1 MQMANLS
8 AFAKKNLQNIVKTI
22 LAVACSFIVGA
33 VLLILVGYNPVQAYV
48 GILKGAF
55 GSKTAIV
62 MTLQKTTPLML
73 TGIAVAVAF
82 KGASFNIGAEG
93 QFYAGALG
101 AALCEMALHNAALPG
116 FIIIPACLLSAFVFG
131 AAWGSIPGYMKAL
144 RGSSEVVTSVMLTS
158 IMILLITFLVQQG
171 GPIAEPRGFYPETE
185 EIVENAKLPYIVPKT
200 KLHAGILI
208 AFATVFAI
216 YFLLEKTT
224 WGFAIKA
231 CGQNSRAS
239 QYAGISVGGVT
250 VATMALSG
258 AIAGLAGGVEVLGT
272 SWKLYTGLSPGYG
285 YNAIAVALLG
295 QLNPIAIIFSAL
307 LFGALS
313 TGSNQMARS
322 IGIPN
327 TLALVMQALV
337 LIFVVGFSMIKTK
350 PLPKRLKKEAKPNE

>member
-1 MQMANLS
+1 MNKLAV
-8 AFAKKNLQNIVKTI
+8 FAGKNLRKFVMTL
-22 LAVACSFIVGA
+22 LAVAASFLVGA
-33 VLLILVGYNPVQAYV
+33 VLLVAVGYNPIEAYW
-48 GILKGAF
+48 GIIKGAF

-82 KGASFNIGAEG
+82 RGASFNIGAEG

-101 AALCEMALHNAALPG
+101 AALCEMALHNTGLPG
-116 FIIIPACLLSAFVFG
+116 IVLIPACLVGALVFG
-131 AAWGSIPGYMKAL
+131 AAWGAIPGYMKAV

-158 IMILLITFLVQQG
+158 VMILLITFLVQQG

-185 EIVENAKLPYIVPKT
+185 EITSAAKLPYIWPGT

-208 AFATVFAI
+208 ALGMVLFT
-216 YFLLEKTT
+216 YLLLEKTT

-250 VATMALSG
+250 IATMALSG
-258 AIAGLAGGVEVLGT
+258 AIAGLAGGVELLGT
-272 SWKLYTGLSPGYG
+272 SWKLHTGLSPGYG

-295 QLNPIAIIFSAL
+295 QLNPVAIIFSSL

-327 TLALVMQALV
+327 TLASVMQALV
-337 LIFVVGFSMIKTK
+337 LIFVVGFSMMKDVH
-350 PLPKRLKKEAKPNE
+350 LPKRAKKEATSNG